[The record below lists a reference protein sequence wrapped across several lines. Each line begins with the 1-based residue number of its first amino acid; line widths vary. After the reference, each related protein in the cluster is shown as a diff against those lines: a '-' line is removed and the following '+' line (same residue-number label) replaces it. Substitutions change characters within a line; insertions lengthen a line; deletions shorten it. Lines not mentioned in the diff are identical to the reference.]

1 MWRRAPLLGC
11 GLGGYRY
18 AIGLDKP
25 ATGEGVLEQ
34 AHNDW
39 LEWLA
44 TGGIVGAALL
54 ATAIVGLML
63 LLPPGSVRRL
73 RFEYRYPLAGAG
85 MALVATGLHET
96 VGFGLQTP
104 LNRYLLASWVG
115 LVWGLGVARS
125 GRHREGVN
133 DDG

>member
-1 MWRRAPLLGC
+1 
-11 GLGGYRY
+11 
-18 AIGLDKP
+18 
-25 ATGEGVLEQ
+25 VLEQ

-54 ATAIVGLML
+54 ATAIAALML
-63 LLPPGSVRRL
+63 LLLPGSVRRL

-85 MALVATGLHET
+85 MALVAIALHET
-96 VGFGLQTP
+96 VGFALQTP

-115 LVWGLGVARS
+115 LVWGLRVARS
-125 GRHREGVN
+125 EHREDVQDEG
-133 DDG
+133 